1 MANYVYLVQ
10 SRDGGELNDSEYQVV
25 ALTSSVEKAV
35 AAARADFNAKYYFG
49 DKPEYEYYERISKSH
64 FENGAPLLVV
74 NKWVECFHEN
84 IFYEY
89 HVGVCTL
96 HDLYYAIVR
105 CEVDDPYYFSK
116 SPKDYLTNDIDSTWL
131 DELNLDKLKEE

>member
-49 DKPEYEYYERISKSH
+49 DKPEYSITQ
-64 FENGAPLLVV
+64 FELILKRKKPDNYSTEGELV
-74 NKWVECFHEN
+74 
-84 IFYEY
+84 
-89 HVGVCTL
+89 
-96 HDLYYAIVR
+96 DS
-105 CEVDDPYYFSK
+105 FSM
-116 SPKDYLTNDIDSTWL
+116 D
-131 DELNLDKLKEE
+131 